1 MAKYAG
7 LVGYV
12 TDEENPPGVWS
23 ANTTVR
29 EMRGD
34 VLRAAFVPQGTDR
47 VNKNITLQH
56 RISVVG
62 DAYSFENFYAI
73 RWLEFMGKKWEVTMA
88 ETASPR
94 IILTLGGIYNGD

>member
-12 TDEENPPGVWS
+12 TDEETDPGVWS

-29 EMRGD
+29 QMQGD
-34 VLRAAFVPQGTDR
+34 VLRTASVAQGTDK
-47 VNKNITLQH
+47 VNKNIVLQH

-62 DAYSFENFYAI
+62 DAYAFENFYAI
-73 RWLEFMGKKWEVTMA
+73 RWLEFMGKKWEVTYA
-88 ETASPR
+88 ETARPR
-94 IILTLGGIYNGD
+94 IILTLGGIWHE